1 MDRLTA
7 GPVSSAVRLR
17 PQSIIERVTIGGRD
31 HEHIDTRLSR
41 RFAERARTTVSLA
54 LSTNA
59 SAAPCKRAGAY
70 SVSRP
75 REGDGEN
82 ISTNRSSRKSSI
94 LMNGYDNL
102 RGVLVGDD
110 DLAQVCRDLPDS
122 ACREQPRNYGL
133 HVVCLSLTRVGE
145 GLADTKLVL
154 AWLLDA
160 IGAPTWAIGLL
171 VPVRESLAMLPQL
184 LISARIRRLSIRK
197 TVYVTGCV
205 VQGAAIVGFGLV
217 GLTLSGNAAGIVAI
231 GLIAAFALGRSICSI
246 SHKDVLAKTVDRGRR
261 GSVSGIAGSIA
272 AAATLLLAA
281 GYATGWI
288 PLTLP
293 VVAGAVILGGMTWLL
308 AAFVFGSIRE
318 DPGASEGGI
327 DGLAAVIAQLALLRS
342 DARLQRLI
350 ATRALLLSTA
360 LAPPF
365 FIALSGDRQP
375 SGLGTLGLFMIAAA
389 AASLSSSY
397 IWGRLADRSSRQVL
411 MYAAALASFANAVT
425 AFTALAM
432 PDRLESAP
440 LLPAMLFV
448 LMIAHQGVRL
458 GRSVHIVD
466 MADLDNRATYTALSN
481 SVVGLILLAGGVFG
495 VLVQWFGVGTVLAL
509 FSLMAVMAILAAA
522 GLDEVQIT
530 DKGR

>member
-1 MDRLTA
+1 
-7 GPVSSAVRLR
+7 
-17 PQSIIERVTIGGRD
+17 
-31 HEHIDTRLSR
+31 
-41 RFAERARTTVSLA
+41 
-54 LSTNA
+54 
-59 SAAPCKRAGAY
+59 
-70 SVSRP
+70 
-75 REGDGEN
+75 
-82 ISTNRSSRKSSI
+82 
-94 LMNGYDNL
+94 MNGDL
-102 RGVLVGDD
+102 HGLLVGDD
-110 DLAQVCRDLPDS
+110 ELAQVCRDLPES
-122 ACREQPRNYGL
+122 ACREQPRNYRL
-133 HVVCLSLTRVGE
+133 HVVSLSLTRIGE

-184 LISARIRRLSIRK
+184 LISARVRRMNIRK
-197 TVYVTGCV
+197 TAYVVGCV
-205 VQGAAIVGFGLV
+205 VQGLAILGFGLV
-217 GLTLSGNAAGIVAI
+217 VLMLTGSIAGILAI
-231 GLIAAFALGRSICSI
+231 GLIAAFALGRSLCSI
-246 SHKDVLAKTVDRGRR
+246 AHKDVLAKTVDRGRR

-288 PLTLP
+288 PLSIP
-293 VVAGAVILGGMTWLL
+293 VVAGAVILGGMAWLL
-308 AAFVFGSIRE
+308 AAFLFGSIRE
-318 DPGASEGGI
+318 DRGATEGGI
-327 DGLAAVIAQLALLRS
+327 DGFAAVVAQLALLRR
-342 DARLQRLI
+342 DARLQHFI

-365 FIALSGDRQP
+365 YIALSGDREP

-411 MYAAALASFANAVT
+411 MYSAALASLANAVC
-425 AFTALAM
+425 ALTALAM
-432 PDRLESAP
+432 PDQLETAL

-466 MADLDNRATYTALSN
+466 MADLDSRATYTALSN

-495 VLVQWFGVGTVLAL
+495 IIAQWFGVGTVLAL
-509 FSLMAVMAILAAA
+509 FALMAAMAVLAAS
-522 GLDEVQIT
+522 GLDEVQT
-530 DKGR
+530 T